1 MPLISVIVPVY
12 NVEKYLERC
21 IRSILM
27 QTFKDFDLILI
38 DDGSPD
44 NCPELCDFYEKKDK
58 RIFVIH
64 QNNMGLSAARN
75 TGLNWTFKN
84 SDSRWIT
91 FIDSDD
97 WVHPRYLE
105 SLYVMVKKTEQNI
118 SMCLYNCVD
127 KTVLES
133 DLKQIK
139 YDLQNPEFLW
149 DTEYG
154 ATVTAWGKLFKK
166 ELFKDIRF
174 PVGILSEDLYTLP
187 IILFSQKYIAF
198 TREQLYYYYYNPK
211 GIMNS
216 NWNLDKLTML
226 KAHKKQIKFFRK
238 NKLYRAL
245 KRQRTSYCFALASF
259 ILQINQLENK
269 EELKKIIKKL
279 TMHLK
284 VQFFFKLKYSDYI
297 PFTENKWIYDAAF
310 PKMMRCYWLIVAL
323 KNKERMF
330 KS

>member
-58 RIFVIH
+58 RIITIH

-84 SDSRWIT
+84 SNSRWIT

-139 YDLQNPEFLW
+139 YDLQQFLHPHS
-149 DTEYG
+149 
-154 ATVTAWGKLFKK
+154 V
-166 ELFKDIRF
+166 
-174 PVGILSEDLYTLP
+174 S
-187 IILFSQKYIAF
+187 
-198 TREQLYYYYYNPK
+198 YN
-211 GIMNS
+211 
-216 NWNLDKLTML
+216 
-226 KAHKKQIKFFRK
+226 R
-238 NKLYRAL
+238 Y
-245 KRQRTSYCFALASF
+245 
-259 ILQINQLENK
+259 
-269 EELKKIIKKL
+269 
-279 TMHLK
+279 
-284 VQFFFKLKYSDYI
+284 QFL
-297 PFTENKWIYDAAF
+297 
-310 PKMMRCYWLIVAL
+310 
-323 KNKERMF
+323 
-330 KS
+330 